1 MGISRVMVLYPYLS
15 CHYLTLLI
23 QTGFIVEN
31 NLSLYG
37 ITLLLSR
44 QYRII
49 LVRGL
54 RSQIFR
60 QNVQIISVHTDV
72 WILIFGQSDGII
84 CKQGVRREL
93 CGVALKSITNLIYFG
108 SGSSVVNK

>member
-1 MGISRVMVLYPYLS
+1 MSELY
-15 CHYLTLLI
+15 
-23 QTGFIVEN
+23 
-31 NLSLYG
+31 
-37 ITLLLSR
+37 R

-72 WILIFGQSDGII
+72 WILM
-84 CKQGVRREL
+84 
-93 CGVALKSITNLIYFG
+93 G
-108 SGSSVVNK
+108 SLTE

>member
-1 MGISRVMVLYPYLS
+1 MIQKEICFTASLFFHYRVQAYKKSREKFLRQYAKYSRVL
-15 CHYLTLLI
+15 
-23 QTGFIVEN
+23 F
-31 NLSLYG
+31 
-37 ITLLLSR
+37 R

-84 CKQGVRREL
+84 CKQGVRHEL
-93 CGVALKSITNLIYFG
+93 CGVAFILCLLAY
-108 SGSSVVNK
+108 

>member
-1 MGISRVMVLYPYLS
+1 MAQFYILFFKVIL
-15 CHYLTLLI
+15 
-23 QTGFIVEN
+23 
-31 NLSLYG
+31 
-37 ITLLLSR
+37 R

-84 CKQGVRREL
+84 CKQGVHHEL
-93 CGVALKSITNLIYFG
+93 CGVAFISKHFRAAVVRICAGLSARIKKRDFYIISIFG
-108 SGSSVVNK
+108 LP

>member
-1 MGISRVMVLYPYLS
+1 
-15 CHYLTLLI
+15 
-23 QTGFIVEN
+23 
-31 NLSLYG
+31 
-37 ITLLLSR
+37 R

-84 CKQGVRREL
+84 CKQGVRHEL
-93 CGVALKSITNLIYFG
+93 CGVAYSISFTVILEKSDIWQ
-108 SGSSVVNK
+108 K